1 MRIILILV
9 GFVLF
14 SVGCK
19 KCEVCE
25 DTFTGTSSVPRE
37 GYPKNFRD
45 TIEFCGYERRQA
57 PIYSNSTHKYGF
69 GPGDTVTHY
78 FSRNCWPKK

>member
-1 MRIILILV
+1 MRFILILV

-25 DTFTGTSSVPRE
+25 DTFTGTSTVPRE

-45 TIEFCGYERRQA
+45 TIELCGYERRQA
-57 PIYSNSTHKYGF
+57 SSGF
-69 GPGDTVTHY
+69 SIQKHGYGPGDTVTHHY
-78 FSRNCWPKK
+78 STNCWPKK